1 MIGPPANRTSREL
14 SSRFDALLRRLGGRP
29 NPELFSALVA
39 AWAEPR
45 RVYHGLEHLEDCLR
59 ECDAAP
65 PGAADR
71 DAVEAA
77 LWFHDAVYDPR
88 AGDNEA
94 RSSAWA
100 RDALAGAGIS
110 PDVAAEVARLVLLT
124 RHVTPPAM
132 ADAAGSLLCD
142 VDLSIL
148 GRPPEDYDRF
158 ERDIRTEYAW
168 VPWPVYRTERA
179 RILARFAGRQPLYRT
194 PHFQRRYE
202 ASARANL
209 QRAIG
214 HLAAGETHPA

>member
-1 MIGPPANRTSREL
+1 MIRPPANRTSLDL

-29 NPELFSALVA
+29 DPELFSGLVA

-59 ECDAAP
+59 ECDATP
-65 PGAADR
+65 HGAADR
-71 DAVEAA
+71 DVVEVA

-88 AGDNEA
+88 ASDNEA
-94 RSSAWA
+94 RSAAWA
-100 RDALAGAGIS
+100 RAALLGAGVGLE
-110 PDVAAEVARLVLLT
+110 VAEEVARLVLLT
-124 RHVTPPAM
+124 RHVAPPAI

-148 GRPPEDYDRF
+148 GRPPEDYNRF
-158 ERDIRTEYAW
+158 ERGVRAEYAW
-168 VPWPVYRTERA
+168 VPAPVYRAQRA
-179 RILARFAGRQPLYRT
+179 RILARFADRQPLYRT

-209 QRAIG
+209 RRAIG
-214 HLAAGETHPA
+214 QLQAGETHPA